1 MYVLY
6 PKHACFR
13 IETCTYVLYPKHA
26 CFRIETYMFSIQNM
40 HVLGSKHVCLSQ
52 KHACLWWKH
61 LCLSLK
67 LACLGLKHS
76 SYLSK
81 TCMFCIE
88 IMHVLYRDHACSLT
102 RIETCLSQS
111 KSSTFRTEKKVGFLP
126 EIFIQISKQIYF
138 FSVLWNSKF
147 CKTCMFGSNKR
158 CGSQRQIAYIL
169 SAAFVAKLISTLKF
183 LYELHQTFSHRQ
195 KHPCLKNIQ
204 VLKGTENMGSGY
216 VSDKRIMIQF
226 LNNLYFNIYRIN
238 IY

>member
-1 MYVLY
+1 MSQSKTCL
-6 PKHACFR
+6 FMM
-13 IETCTYVLYPKHA
+13 ET
-26 CFRIETYMFSIQNM
+26 FM
-40 HVLGSKHVCLSQ
+40 SQ
-52 KHACLWWKH
+52 
-61 LCLSLK
+61 
-67 LACLGLKHS
+67 
-76 SYLSK
+76 SK
-81 TCMFCIE
+81 TCMFRIE
-88 IMHVLYRDHACSLT
+88 TFFLSVKNMHVLYRDHACSLT

-195 KHPCLKNIQ
+195 KHACFKTSKLLRTWAQ
-204 VLKGTENMGSGY
+204 DTFRTRG
-216 VSDKRIMIQF
+216 
-226 LNNLYFNIYRIN
+226 
-238 IY
+238 